1 MTKNSYPRVYYEMMI
16 IGFSFILGMG
26 FSRSFLPILANQLDP
41 SGVLVGSVTSA
52 WFLARIFIEL
62 PSGILS
68 ARLGRRKLLITGL
81 CFGTVGALLCAIAPT
96 IYVLILGRAI
106 WGLGA
111 GLFFTNSTALILD
124 LFASSVRGRAV
135 GTFRGIE
142 FSGSFVGTPIGAFLA
157 AFLSFRSIFYI
168 TFALTLGTL
177 IIAVLSRGLKHEIRP
192 PRLPSS
198 RLPIFKTIIGLLQN
212 RRVLVICFG
221 TFSRM
226 FVMQG
231 VMSTVFQLY
240 LHQQL
245 SFSVEVIGI
254 IMSARTAGLILATI
268 FAGYLSDRFGREPVI
283 IGGFLITSLCLV
295 LYTSITPFEG
305 ILLLG
310 IVDGWG
316 SGMVSTT
323 LMVLLS
329 DLVTPHLIGG
339 AIGLYRTFMDFGGI
353 IGPIVVMYLFTDIE
367 VYVPFYLAAGLFLIN
382 LALIQWIKTPK
393 SHGVNEE
400 RTPV

>member
-1 MTKNSYPRVYYEMMI
+1 MMI
-16 IGFSFILGMG
+16 IGFFFILGMG

-68 ARLGRRKLLITGL
+68 ARLGRRRLLITGL
-81 CFGTVGALLCAIAPT
+81 CFGTVGALLCAIAPS
-96 IYVLILGRAI
+96 IYALIAGRAI

-111 GLFFTNSTALILD
+111 GLFFTNSTALIID
-124 LFASSVRGRAV
+124 LFTSSVRGRAV

-157 AFLSFRSIFYI
+157 VFLSYHSIFSI
-168 TFALTLGTL
+168 TFVLTVVTL
-177 IIAVLSRGLKHEIRP
+177 IVAVFSKGLKQIRSQQ
-192 PRLPSS
+192 PSAS
-198 RLPIFKTIIGLLQN
+198 HASIVETMVMLLQD
-212 RRVLVICFG
+212 RRIIVICFG

-245 SFSVEVIGI
+245 NLSVEVIGI
-254 IMSARTAGLILATI
+254 VMSARTAGLILATV
-268 FAGYLSDRFGREPVI
+268 FAGYLSDRLGRKPVI
-283 IGGFLITSLCLV
+283 LGGFVIASLCLV
-295 LYTSITPFEG
+295 LYTYIVPFEG

-310 IVDGWG
+310 IVDGCG

-329 DLVTPHLIGG
+329 DLVAPQLIGG

-353 IGPIVVMYLFTDIE
+353 IGPIVVMYLFTEIGVD
-367 VYVPFYLAAGLFLIN
+367 VPFYVATGLFLVN
-382 LALIQWIKTPK
+382 LVLIQWIKTQT
-393 SHGVNEE
+393 
-400 RTPV
+400 R

>member
-1 MTKNSYPRVYYEMMI
+1 MI

-68 ARLGRRKLLITGL
+68 ARLGRRKLLIAGL
-81 CFGTVGALLCAIAPT
+81 GFGTVGALLCAIAPS

-124 LFASSVRGRAV
+124 LFKSSVRGRAV

-157 AFLSFRSIFYI
+157 AFLSFRNIFYI
-168 TFALTLGTL
+168 TFILTLGTL
-177 IIAVLSRGLKHEIRP
+177 IIAFLSKGLKQEVRP
-192 PRLPSS
+192 LQPLSS
-198 RLPIFKTIIGLLQN
+198 RLPVVDTIIELLKN
-212 RRVLVICFG
+212 RRVIVVCFG

-245 SFSVEVIGI
+245 SLSVEVIGI

-283 IGGFLITSLCLV
+283 IGGFLITSLCLI
-295 LYTSITPFEG
+295 LYTRITPFEG

-329 DLVTPHLIGG
+329 DLVAPQLIGG

-353 IGPIVVMYLFTDIE
+353 IGPIVVMFLFTDVGIF
-367 VYVPFYLAAGLFLIN
+367 VPFYVAAGVFLVN
-382 LALIQWIKTPK
+382 LVLIQWTKTQRNK
-393 SHGVNEE
+393 QAN
-400 RTPV
+400 

>member
-1 MTKNSYPRVYYEMMI
+1 MMI

-68 ARLGRRKLLITGL
+68 ARLGRRRLLITGL
-81 CFGTVGALLCAIAPT
+81 CFGTVGALLCAIAPS
-96 IYVLILGRAI
+96 IYVLIAGRAI

-111 GLFFTNSTALILD
+111 GLFFTNSTALIID
-124 LFASSVRGRAV
+124 LFTSSVRGRAV

-157 AFLSFRSIFYI
+157 VFLSYQSIFSI
-168 TFALTLGTL
+168 TFALTVVTL
-177 IIAVLSRGLKHEIRP
+177 IVAIFSKGLKQIRSQQ
-192 PRLPSS
+192 PSAS
-198 RLPIFKTIIGLLQN
+198 HASIVETMVMLLQD
-212 RRVLVICFG
+212 RRIIVICFG

-245 SFSVEVIGI
+245 NLSVEVIGI
-254 IMSARTAGLILATI
+254 VMSARTAGLILATV
-268 FAGYLSDRFGREPVI
+268 FAGYLSDRLGRKPVI
-283 IGGFLITSLCLV
+283 LGGFVIASLCLV
-295 LYTSITPFEG
+295 L
-305 ILLLG
+305 
-310 IVDGWG
+310 
-316 SGMVSTT
+316 
-323 LMVLLS
+323 
-329 DLVTPHLIGG
+329 
-339 AIGLYRTFMDFGGI
+339 
-353 IGPIVVMYLFTDIE
+353 
-367 VYVPFYLAAGLFLIN
+367 
-382 LALIQWIKTPK
+382 
-393 SHGVNEE
+393 
-400 RTPV
+400 

>member
-1 MTKNSYPRVYYEMMI
+1 MMI

-68 ARLGRRKLLITGL
+68 ARLGRRRLLITGL
-81 CFGTVGALLCAIAPT
+81 CFGTVGALLCAIAPS
-96 IYVLILGRAI
+96 IYVLIAGRAI

-111 GLFFTNSTALILD
+111 GLFFTNSTALIID
-124 LFASSVRGRAV
+124 LFTSSVRGRAV

-157 AFLSFRSIFYI
+157 VFLSYQSIFSI
-168 TFALTLGTL
+168 TFALTVVTL
-177 IIAVLSRGLKHEIRP
+177 IVAIFSKGLKQIRSQQ
-192 PRLPSS
+192 PSAS
-198 RLPIFKTIIGLLQN
+198 HASIVETMVMLLQD
-212 RRVLVICFG
+212 RRITVICFG

-245 SFSVEVIGI
+245 NLSVEVIGI
-254 IMSARTAGLILATI
+254 VMSARTAGLILATV
-268 FAGYLSDRFGREPVI
+268 FAGYLSDRLGRKPVI
-283 IGGFLITSLCLV
+283 LGGFMIASLCLV
-295 LYTSITPFEG
+295 LYTYIVPFEG

-310 IVDGWG
+310 IVDGCG

-329 DLVTPHLIGG
+329 DLVAPQLIGG

-353 IGPIVVMYLFTDIE
+353 IGPIVVMYLFTEIG
-367 VYVPFYLAAGLFLIN
+367 VYVPFYVATGLFLVN
-382 LALIQWIKTPK
+382 LVLIQWIKTQT
-393 SHGVNEE
+393 
-400 RTPV
+400 R

>member
-1 MTKNSYPRVYYEMMI
+1 MMI

-68 ARLGRRKLLITGL
+68 ARLGRRKLLIVGL
-81 CFGTVGALLCAIAPT
+81 GFGTVGALLCAIAPS

-111 GLFFTNSTALILD
+111 GLFFTNSTAMILD
-124 LFASSVRGRAV
+124 LFKSSVRGRAV

-177 IIAVLSRGLKHEIRP
+177 IIAFLSRGLKQEVRP
-192 PRLPSS
+192 LRPLSS
-198 RLPIFKTIIGLLQN
+198 RLPFFDTIIGLLKNQ
-212 RRVLVICFG
+212 RVIVICFG

-245 SFSVEVIGI
+245 SLSVEVIGI
-254 IMSARTAGLILATI
+254 VMSARTAGLILATI

-295 LYTSITPFEG
+295 LYTRIVPFEG

-329 DLVTPHLIGG
+329 DLVAPQLIGG

-353 IGPIVVMYLFTDIE
+353 IGPIVVMYLFTDVGI
-367 VYVPFYLAAGLFLIN
+367 YVPFYLAAGVFLVN
-382 LALIQWIKTPK
+382 LVLIQWTKTQINK
-393 SHGVNEE
+393 QAN
-400 RTPV
+400 

>member
-1 MTKNSYPRVYYEMMI
+1 
-16 IGFSFILGMG
+16 
-26 FSRSFLPILANQLDP
+26 
-41 SGVLVGSVTSA
+41 
-52 WFLARIFIEL
+52 
-62 PSGILS
+62 
-68 ARLGRRKLLITGL
+68 
-81 CFGTVGALLCAIAPT
+81 
-96 IYVLILGRAI
+96 
-106 WGLGA
+106 
-111 GLFFTNSTALILD
+111 
-124 LFASSVRGRAV
+124 
-135 GTFRGIE
+135 
-142 FSGSFVGTPIGAFLA
+142 
-157 AFLSFRSIFYI
+157 
-168 TFALTLGTL
+168 
-177 IIAVLSRGLKHEIRP
+177 
-192 PRLPSS
+192 
-198 RLPIFKTIIGLLQN
+198 
-212 RRVLVICFG
+212 
-221 TFSRM
+221 
-226 FVMQG
+226 MQG

-254 IMSARTAGLILATI
+254 IMSARTAGLILATV

-283 IGGFLITSLCLV
+283 IGGFVITSLCLV

-310 IVDGWG
+310 VVDGWG

-353 IGPIVVMYLFTDIE
+353 IGPIVVMYLFTDIG

-382 LALIQWIKTPK
+382 LALIQWTKTPK
-393 SHGVNEE
+393 SHGVNTE

>member
-1 MTKNSYPRVYYEMMI
+1 MMI

-68 ARLGRRKLLITGL
+68 ARLGRRKLLIAGL
-81 CFGTVGALLCAIAPT
+81 CFGTMGALLCAIAPS

-111 GLFFTNSTALILD
+111 GLFFTNSTAIILD
-124 LFASSVRGRAV
+124 LFSSSVRGRAV

-157 AFLSFRSIFYI
+157 AFLNFRSIFYI

-177 IIAVLSRGLKHEIRP
+177 IIAILSRGLKEEIRP
-192 PRLPSS
+192 LRLPTAS
-198 RLPIFKTIIGLLQN
+198 LPIFRTIRELLQN
-212 RRVLVICFG
+212 RLVLVICFG

-254 IMSARTAGLILATI
+254 IMSARTAGLILATV

-283 IGGFLITSLCLV
+283 IAGFAITCLCLV
-295 LYTSITPFEG
+295 LYTFTEPFEG

-329 DLVTPHLIGG
+329 DLIAPQFIGG

-353 IGPIVVMYLFTDIE
+353 IGPIVVMYLFTDIGA
-367 VYVPFYLAAGLFLIN
+367 YVPFYTATGLFLVN
-382 LALIQWIKTPK
+382 LVLIQWVKISRSQQALEDAAT
-393 SHGVNEE
+393 S
-400 RTPV
+400 